1 MKIRRNTSQGG
12 YNSGQGGYNSRYARG
27 NSRRRYQNDYRDY
40 SDHYNDR
47 YRDWHNNQ
55 YYDNNYDGY
64 DDFADTTTGKLVS
77 RMTTKKESK
86 QKTVKC
92 NNFTYD
98 GCFKSGAYRNV
109 KTGEIKIC

>member
-1 MKIRRNTSQGG
+1 MKTRRNTSQGG
-12 YNSGQGGYNSRYARG
+12 YNSPYAHG
-27 NSRRRYQNDYRDY
+27 NGKKRYQNGYNDY

-47 YRDWHNNQ
+47 YNDRRYCDRNNNNR

-77 RMTTKKESK
+77 RMATKKESK

-92 NNFTYD
+92 SNFTYD

-109 KTGEIKIC
+109 RTGEVKIC